1 MGCPNDSVV
10 GWGCAESAGC
20 SAAAAAE
27 YAETVDSADNFHL
40 VLQNEMEN
48 SEKSYSGASV
58 ATRLPLRL
66 KLSLLFSQ
74 LIALAFQT
82 DSLIK

>member
-20 SAAAAAE
+20 SAAVAAE
-27 YAETVDSADNFHL
+27 YAETVDSADHFHL

-48 SEKSYSGASV
+48 SEKSCNGG
-58 ATRLPLRL
+58 
-66 KLSLLFSQ
+66 KCCN
-74 LIALAFQT
+74 
-82 DSLIK
+82 

>member
-10 GWGCAESAGC
+10 GWWCAESAGC

-40 VLQNEMEN
+40 VLQNVVDN
-48 SEKSYSGASV
+48 SKVSCSGGGCWCWTAPETGTCASV
-58 ATRLPLRL
+58 HPVPCACSP
-66 KLSLLFSQ
+66 SL
-74 LIALAFQT
+74 
-82 DSLIK
+82 

>member
-20 SAAAAAE
+20 SAMAAAE
-27 YAETVDSADNFHL
+27 YTKTVDSTDNFHL

-48 SEKSYSGASV
+48 PGKSCSGG
-58 ATRLPLRL
+58 
-66 KLSLLFSQ
+66 KYCC
-74 LIALAFQT
+74 
-82 DSLIK
+82 